1 MNRSGC
7 LYVVATPIGNLGDIS
22 RRAVETLVS
31 ADLIACEDTRKSGRL
46 LSRLGVKTPMTSYH
60 EHNENDRSTELL
72 KKLKDGLDIALI
84 SDAGTPLISDPGYRL
99 VSLCRKEEV
108 AVHAVPGPCAG
119 VAAMSVSGLPTDRF
133 LFAGFLPKGKSAQ
146 ARALDEIKDVSATIL
161 FYIPV
166 HSAVGQI
173 KLIIEKLGDRQ
184 AFLIREMTKLYE
196 TSCSGL
202 LSGIL
207 EQLAESPLKG
217 EITLAVSGSEQR
229 ESPSVPESID
239 FHAYLY
245 GLMKLKGLSGKEA
258 VQQCVRDLNLP
269 RKKLYQASLDLKEF
283 KGGQEPLDPEVSR

>member
-22 RRAVETLVS
+22 KRAVEILGAV
-31 ADLIACEDTRKSGRL
+31 DIIACEDTRKSGRL
-46 LSRLGVKTPMTSYH
+46 LAHLGVNTPMISYH
-60 EHNENDRSTELL
+60 EHNENDRSIELL
-72 KKLKDGLDIALI
+72 KKIRDGEDIALI
-84 SDAGTPLISDPGYRL
+84 SDAGTPLMSDPGYRL
-99 VSLCRKEEV
+99 VSLCRKEDV
-108 AVHAVPGPCAG
+108 IVHAVPGPCAG

-146 ARALDEIKDVSATIL
+146 GRALEEIRDVSATIL

-173 KLIIEKLGDRQ
+173 RLIIEKLGDRQ

-202 LSGIL
+202 LSEIL

-217 EITLAVSGSEQR
+217 EITLAVSGGEQK
-229 ESPSVPESID
+229 ETLQIPESID

-245 GLMKLKGLSGKEA
+245 GLINFKGLSGKEA
-258 VQQCVRDLNLP
+258 VQQCVRELNQP
-269 RKKLYQASLDLKEF
+269 RKKMYQASLDLKRI
-283 KGGQEPLDPEVSR
+283 KGEQETLD